1 MWTVGKELVYTD
13 SITISNLFIA
23 LRREDFTIYGYIY
36 KECHKRLFR
45 KPKIKYFY
53 IVDIPYIIEPYY
65 DGEYNTNRILQV
77 KGKILENQLK
87 LKIFKL
93 ENEC

>member
-1 MWTVGKELVYTD
+1 MKIVGKELVYTD
-13 SITISNLFIA
+13 SITIPNLFIA

-36 KECHKRLFR
+36 KEYHKRLFR
-45 KPKIKYFY
+45 KPKVKYSY
-53 IVDIPYIIEPYY
+53 IIDIPYIKNPFYE
-65 DGEYNTNRILQV
+65 GECNTNRILQV

-87 LKIFKL
+87 LKIFTL